1 MKYIFFFNVQY
12 FKYSFLKLID
22 PLFRKKSDRV
32 HIVTDKAES
41 RSDHFKS
48 IIWRIWKYAFFE
60 LLRELDGLGYF

>member
-22 PLFRKKSDRV
+22 PLFHKKSDRV
-32 HIVTDKAES
+32 HIATDKAES

-48 IIWRIWKYAFFE
+48 II
-60 LLRELDGLGYF
+60 